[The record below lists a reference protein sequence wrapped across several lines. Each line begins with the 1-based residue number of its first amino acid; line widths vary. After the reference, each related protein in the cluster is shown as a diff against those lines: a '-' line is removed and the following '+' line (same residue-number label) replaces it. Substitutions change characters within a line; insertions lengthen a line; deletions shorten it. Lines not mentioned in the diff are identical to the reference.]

1 MKEYKLNLKEIS
13 PESAEVQGVEMAIV
27 NKENSCVYLT
37 SKPYI
42 DKLFKLI
49 GYKNLGVV
57 KILEEYA
64 GKTISSIGNLDT
76 HKLYVDEVTDSFIVT
91 TSKAFEWVSAMIK
104 FLGEKTFTIDSVKRS
119 DTYYY
124 WDQISITNSFNSKF
138 AIYVDMCDEY
148 VEVFALSYDNDNVL
162 IGLVNEGRYEFSEG
176 QSSFDSFKVAI
187 SGKVDVSSSFK
198 LDQTLSVYEYVEALR
213 TLGYVGKKKKNYYM
227 TDKADEVA
235 DYVGNLEAVLDYCND
250 MSWLQ
255 KRINETPN
263 KNTFYDVC
271 KLISLNLDDL
281 TYWRVK
287 DFYSKNYREDSDIFN
302 LKY

>member
-13 PESAEVQGVEMAIV
+13 PDSAEVQGAEMAII

-64 GKTISSIGNLDT
+64 GKSISSIGNLDT
-76 HKLYVDEVTDSFIVT
+76 HKLYIDEVTDSFIVT
-91 TSKAFEWVSAMIK
+91 TSQAFEWVSAMIK

-138 AIYVDMCDEY
+138 TIYVDLCDEY
-148 VEVFALSYDNDNVL
+148 VEVFALSYDKDNVL
-162 IGLVNEGRYEFSEG
+162 TGIVSEGKYEFSEG
-176 QSSFDSFKVAI
+176 QNSFDNFKVAI
-187 SGKVDVSSSFK
+187 SGNVDVSSSFK

-227 TDKADEVA
+227 TDKSDEIL
-235 DYVGNLEAVLDYCND
+235 DYVGNLGAILDYCNEL
-250 MSWLQ
+250 SWIQ

-281 TYWRVK
+281 TYWKVK

-302 LKY
+302 LKF

>member
-76 HKLYVDEVTDSFIVT
+76 HKLYIDEVTDSFIVT
-91 TSKAFEWVSAMIK
+91 TSKAFEWVSAMVK

-138 AIYVDMCDEY
+138 AIYVDLCDEY
-148 VEVFALSYDNDNVL
+148 VEVFALSYDHDNVL
-162 IGLVNEGRYEFSEG
+162 VGVVNEGRYEFSEG
-176 QSSFDSFKVAI
+176 QSSFDSFKIAI
-187 SGKVDVSSSFK
+187 SGNVDVSQSFK
-198 LDQTLSVYEYVEALR
+198 LDQTLSVYEYVEALK

-235 DYVGNLEAVLDYCND
+235 NYVGNLEAVLDYCND
-250 MSWLQ
+250 MSWIQ
-255 KRINETPN
+255 KRINETPS

-281 TYWRVK
+281 TYWKVK

>member
-42 DKLFKLI
+42 DKLFRLI

-76 HKLYVDEVTDSFIVT
+76 HKLYIDEVTDSFIVT
-91 TSKAFEWVSAMIK
+91 TSQAVEWVSAMIK
-104 FLGEKTFTIDSVKRS
+104 FLGEKTFTVDSVQRS

-138 AIYVDMCDEY
+138 AIYVNMCDEY
-148 VEVFALSYDNDNVL
+148 VEVFALSYDKDNVL
-162 IGLVNEGRYEFSEG
+162 VGVVNEGKYEFSEG
-176 QSSFDSFKVAI
+176 QSSFDSFKIAI
-187 SGKVDVSSSFK
+187 SGNVDVSSLFK
-198 LDQTLSVYEYVEALR
+198 LDQTLSVYEYVEALKI
-213 TLGYVGKKKKNYYM
+213 LGYVGKKKKNYYM
-227 TDKADEVA
+227 TDKADEIVN
-235 DYVGNLEAVLDYCND
+235 YVGDLGATLDYCNE
-250 MSWLQ
+250 MSWIQ
-255 KRINETPN
+255 KRINETPD

-271 KLISLNLDDL
+271 KLISLNLDKL
-281 TYWRVK
+281 TDWRVR
-287 DFYSKNYREDSDIFN
+287 DFYLRNYREDSDIFN
-302 LKY
+302 LKC

>member
-1 MKEYKLNLKEIS
+1 
-13 PESAEVQGVEMAIV
+13 MAIID
-27 NKENSCVYLT
+27 KENSCVYLT

-49 GYKNLGVV
+49 GYKSLGVV

-76 HKLYVDEVTDSFIVT
+76 HKLYIDEITDSFVVT
-91 TSKAFEWVSAMIK
+91 TGQALEWVSAMIK

-138 AIYVDMCDEY
+138 AIYVDLCDEY
-148 VEVFALSYDNDNVL
+148 VEVLALSYDKNNVL
-162 IGLVNEGRYEFSEG
+162 VGVVSEGRYEFSEG

-187 SGKVDVSSSFK
+187 SGNVNVSSSFK
-198 LDQTLSVYEYVEALR
+198 LDQTLSVYEYIESLR

-227 TDKADEVA
+227 TDKADEVLE
-235 DYVGNLEAVLDYCND
+235 YVGNLEATLDLCNE
-250 MSWLQ
+250 MSWIQ
-255 KRINETPN
+255 RRINETPN
-263 KNTFYDVC
+263 LSTFYDVC
-271 KLISLNLDDL
+271 KLITLNLDEL
-281 TYWRVK
+281 TYWKVR
-287 DFYSKNYREDSDIFN
+287 DFYLKNYREDSDIFN
-302 LKY
+302 LKS